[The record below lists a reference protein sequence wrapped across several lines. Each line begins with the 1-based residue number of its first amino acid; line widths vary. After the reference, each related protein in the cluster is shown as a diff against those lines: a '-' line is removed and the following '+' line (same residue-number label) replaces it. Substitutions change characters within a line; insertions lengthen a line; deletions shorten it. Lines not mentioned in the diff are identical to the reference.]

1 MIAALSRISR
11 VHRLRRSDDG
21 GEDEGNDDEDYDSN
35 RDDSDS
41 PSRLYSMIEEGLW
54 NEDL

>member
-1 MIAALSRISR
+1 M
-11 VHRLRRSDDG
+11 HRLRRSDDG